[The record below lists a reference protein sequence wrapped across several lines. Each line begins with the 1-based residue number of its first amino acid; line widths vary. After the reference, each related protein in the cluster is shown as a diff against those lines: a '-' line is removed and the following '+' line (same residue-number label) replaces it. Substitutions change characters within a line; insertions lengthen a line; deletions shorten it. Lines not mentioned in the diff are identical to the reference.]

1 MKAFISGVV
10 AAVAIAVIAAVVL
23 EGEVQRSAA
32 DAFQTSGVRLS
43 PTTQP
48 E

>member
-10 AAVAIAVIAAVVL
+10 AAVAIAAIAALVL
-23 EGEVQRSAA
+23 ENEVQRSAS
-32 DAFQTSGVRLS
+32 DAFHTTGVRLS

>member
-10 AAVAIAVIAAVVL
+10 AAVAIAAVAALVL
-23 EGEVQRSAA
+23 ETEVQRSADA
-32 DAFQTSGVRLS
+32 AFQTQGVRLS